1 MKNFLFSKKDMERC
15 VEDFRI
21 LKENFEKRK
30 VDEKPSIDLE
40 SIKKS
45 INLFLKWFFLKTT
58 TTRIPFLKK
67 YYSYSSIYNTKN
79 IHY

>member
-45 INLFLKWFFLKTT
+45 INLFLK
-58 TTRIPFLKK
+58 
-67 YYSYSSIYNTKN
+67 
-79 IHY
+79 